1 MIALEAIASAL
12 SYIALAAM
20 FGHLVAA
27 GFLLPDGEPKALRG
41 ALVNRATAALL
52 VFLAAALAALLI
64 QGEKIQHGVPSTEL
78 LARYLTL
85 TQSGKVWL
93 ARQSYGAILAL
104 MLRARARKVTS
115 VNTIRGLTVLAAP
128 LVASRSLTSHAVAV
142 REDIG
147 WAVGADAL
155 HLICT
160 ALWAGGL
167 LALWHALSRA
177 SEPLNQP
184 LAWTEAI
191 VARFSR
197 LAFVSVTLLAISGLY
212 QGWIHVGTLAIL
224 LHTDYGRVLLLKLLL
239 FAAMLGCGALNLFS
253 TRRLLARAVA
263 RNENDFGATT
273 TSLRRVRIESVIG
286 LVIFCM
292 TGLLTVL
299 PPGVHAVHQAAAA
312 TPATADAV
320 ATKSY
325 LPAQGAR
332 VRILR
337 PKAGE
342 FFISD
347 HVPLRFAL
355 VKGQRGH
362 HVHAYVDGELM
373 GMFQSETGTLN
384 GLKPGR
390 HRLELRVVAEDH
402 QTELDAF
409 DRVEFTVN

>member
-1 MIALEAIASAL
+1 MIAIEAFVSAL
-12 SYIALAAM
+12 SYVALAAM
-20 FGHLVAA
+20 LGHLVAA
-27 GFLLPDGEPKALRG
+27 GFLLPNGEPKALRG

-52 VFLAAALAALLI
+52 LFLAAALAALLI

-93 ARQSYGAILAL
+93 ARQSYSAILVLILCAG
-104 MLRARARKVTS
+104 ARKLTS
-115 VNTIRGLTVLAAP
+115 INAIRGLTVLAVP

-142 REDIG
+142 REDLW

-167 LALWHALSRA
+167 LVLWHALGRA
-177 SEPLNQP
+177 SDLSHPPLT
-184 LAWTEAI
+184 WTEAI

-197 LAFVSVTLLAISGLY
+197 LAFVCVTLLALSGLY

-224 LHTDYGRVLLLKLLL
+224 VQTAYGRVLLLKLLL

-253 TRRLLARAVA
+253 TRKLLARAVA
-263 RNENDFGATT
+263 QNQNDPGAATT
-273 TSLRRVRIESVIG
+273 MLRRIRFEAVIG

-292 TGLLTVL
+292 TGLLTAL
-299 PPGVHAVHQAAAA
+299 PPGVHAVHQ
-312 TPATADAV
+312 PAPPAPQTDGAV
-320 ATKSY
+320 EKTY
-325 LPAQGAR
+325 LPAQGASVKILAPNNGAIVSADR
-332 VRILR
+332 MTLKFTLR
-337 PKAGE
+337 PGK
-342 FFISD
+342 
-347 HVPLRFAL
+347 L
-355 VKGQRGH
+355 GH

-373 GMFQSETGTLN
+373 GMFQSKTGTLN

-390 HRLELRVVAEDH
+390 HRLELRVAAEDH
-402 QTELDAF
+402 QNELDAF
-409 DRVEFTVN
+409 DQVEFMVK